1 MKPTELISAIKA
13 LHWTQ
18 AELARRTGISA
29 QSVNAWATGS
39 TPVPPWLPAYLGALL
54 ALRDAAISCGACKG

>member
-1 MKPTELISAIKA
+1 MTSTQLLSALKA

-18 AELARRTGISA
+18 AELARRTGIST

-54 ALRDAAISCGACKG
+54 ALRDVAISCGACKG

>member
-1 MKPTELISAIKA
+1 MTPAQLTSALKA

-18 AELARRTGISA
+18 AELGRRTGISA

-39 TPVPPWLPAYLGALL
+39 TPAPPWLPAYLGALV
-54 ALRDAAISCGACKG
+54 ALRDVAISHGACKG